1 MFLQIFQNQISLI
14 QHNDGILVY
23 PGKTNKLEIR
33 HFFIQKPKFSNPTHV
48 RTIMSLVSLPSV
60 RRNFL
65 PVTRY
70 FLLVTL
76 CFLLVTP
83 YFLIVTRYIL
93 LVTRYIS
100 FVNCYFLVLI
110 FYLLLFTRYSLLL
123 TRYSLRFIYTVLHL
137 FTMFT

>member
-14 QHNDGILVY
+14 QHYDGILVY

-48 RTIMSLVSLPSV
+48 RTIMSLVSLPSA

-83 YFLIVTRYIL
+83 YFLIVTR
-93 LVTRYIS
+93 
-100 FVNCYFLVLI
+100 
-110 FYLLLFTRYSLLL
+110 
-123 TRYSLRFIYTVLHL
+123 
-137 FTMFT
+137 